1 MIECLCSLTVGNPII
16 APALAA
22 GGALDAPFLNG
33 VAMAVDLAAF
43 GDVERI
49 LAEVDRLGDQI
60 RALPPD
66 DSVERIYL
74 PGERGDSILK
84 ERMRDGIPLPQGTWS
99 RLLAAAD
106 ALGVP
111 PPSRVGGS
119 G

>member
-1 MIECLCSLTVGNPII
+1 
-16 APALAA
+16 
-22 GGALDAPFLNG
+22 
-33 VAMAVDLAAF
+33 MAVDLAAF

-49 LAEVDRLGDQI
+49 LVEADRLGDQI

-74 PGERGDSILK
+74 PGERGDSILEK
-84 ERMRDGIPLPQGTWS
+84 RTRDGIPLPQGTWS

-111 PPSRVGGS
+111 APSKA
-119 G
+119 